1 MNKPKTQYE
10 RICTALRIK
19 AMTTFEL
26 AVAVGSTCVW
36 KRLREAVDYGYL
48 RANEKLV
55 EGTKR
60 VNGKTLKTWKI
71 VRV

>member
-1 MNKPKTQYE
+1 MNRSTQYA
-10 RICTALRIK
+10 RLVRALRIK
-19 AMTTFEL
+19 AMTTMEL
-26 AVAVGSTCVW
+26 TLAVGSTCVW
-36 KRLREAVDYGYL
+36 KRLREAIDYGYL
-48 RANEKLV
+48 RADEKLV

>member
-1 MNKPKTQYE
+1 MKPKTQYE

-19 AMTTFEL
+19 AMTTMEL
-26 AVAVGSTCVW
+26 IAATGSVCPW
-36 KRLREAVDYGYL
+36 RRLSEAVQYGYL

>member
-1 MNKPKTQYE
+1 MKPKTQYD

-19 AMTTFEL
+19 AMTTMEL
-26 AVAVGSTCVW
+26 IAATGSVCPW
-36 KRLREAVDYGYL
+36 RRLSEAVQYGYL

-60 VNGKTLKTWKI
+60 VNGNTLKTWKI

>member
-1 MNKPKTQYE
+1 MKSKTQYE

-19 AMTTFEL
+19 AMTTMEL
-26 AVAVGSTCVW
+26 IAATGSVCPW
-36 KRLREAVDYGYL
+36 RRLSEAIQYGYL

>member
-1 MNKPKTQYE
+1 MNRSTQYA
-10 RICTALRIK
+10 RLVRALRIK
-19 AMTTFEL
+19 AMTTMEL
-26 AVAVGSTCVW
+26 ALAVGSTCVW
-36 KRLREAVDYGYL
+36 KRRKEAVDLGYL

>member
-1 MNKPKTQYE
+1 
-10 RICTALRIK
+10 ICTALRIK
-19 AMTTFEL
+19 AMTTMEL
-26 AVAVGSTCVW
+26 IAATGSVCPW
-36 KRLREAVDYGYL
+36 RRLSEAIQYGYL

>member
-1 MNKPKTQYE
+1 MKQKNQYQ
-10 RICTALRIK
+10 RIVTALRIK

-26 AVAVGSTCVW
+26 ALAVGSTCVW
-36 KRLREAVDYGYL
+36 KRRKEAVTKGYL